1 MRACA
6 YSKAVHLETLLLMY
20 LFEQFYM
27 FLIKDVS
34 KKKMLYWELKFRSL
48 QTV

>member
-6 YSKAVHLETLLLMY
+6 HPTAVRLETLLLMY

-34 KKKMLYWELKFRSL
+34 KKMLYWELKFRSL